1 MRESA
6 ASGCL
11 PGRASIS
18 ARTVGAAAVFA
29 AGIVA
34 SARLAAAA
42 PPPEPDG
49 DPRQPAVQAEAST
62 IGRVNY
68 AAARAEVPLAP
79 HAALLPTAELL
90 YLAPVAGDPDTESE
104 LHPQLGAGVAF
115 ERGADLDLE
124 LAFSYG
130 PRAAGVASF
139 GLSADASWG
148 LGAGSAPSQAAPIE
162 VDASLNVVRFVWSD
176 GPGAPSSGP
185 AVTQVYGE
193 GSALLRLASDLYL
206 RGRAMLFVYD
216 GAITPADTD
225 EVLRLGILARVGTYA
240 PRGLAGARFTW
251 RAHREI
257 APLVEANEIV
267 YAGGVGSGS
276 ELEAGARV
284 DFRGGARF
292 TLAAGVLHNHLR
304 GVAAELPD
312 PRTVPI
318 VKTSFEVSF

>member
-11 PGRASIS
+11 PGRAPKT
-18 ARTVGAAAVFA
+18 ALAVAVGAVFA
-29 AGIVA
+29 VAALAG
-34 SARLAAAA
+34 ARRAAAA
-42 PPPEPDG
+42 PPAPEPDG
-49 DPRQPAVQAEAST
+49 DPRQPAVEAETST
-62 IGRVNY
+62 VGRVSY

-79 HAALLPTAELL
+79 HAALLPAAELL
-90 YLAPVAGDPDTESE
+90 YLAPVAGDPETESE
-104 LHPQLGAGVAF
+104 LHPQVGAGVAF
-115 ERGADLDLE
+115 ERGPDLDFE

-139 GLSADASWG
+139 GMSADASWG
-148 LGAGSAPSQAAPIE
+148 LGAARAPSEASPLE
-162 VDASLNVVRFVWSD
+162 LDASLNVVRFVWSD
-176 GPGAPSSGP
+176 GPATSGP
-185 AVTQVYGE
+185 AVTQVFAD
-193 GSALLRLASDLYL
+193 GSVLLRLASDLYL
-206 RGRAMLFVYD
+206 RGRAMLFVYE

-240 PRGLAGARFTW
+240 PRGLAGARLTW
-251 RAHREI
+251 RAHREL
-257 APLVEANEIV
+257 APLFEANEIV

-318 VKTSFEVSF
+318 VKTSFEISF